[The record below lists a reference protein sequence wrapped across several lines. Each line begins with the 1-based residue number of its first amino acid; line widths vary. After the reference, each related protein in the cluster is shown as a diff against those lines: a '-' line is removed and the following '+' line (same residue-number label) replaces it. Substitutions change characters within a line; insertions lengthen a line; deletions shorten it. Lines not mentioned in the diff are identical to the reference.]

1 MGVNFYLLDKA
12 RKDLFARIALE
23 SEITP
28 DLEQELINLSNN
40 TEIVIIDAKKYM
52 EKENDLVELAE
63 KKAAYY
69 SSIAKAAKD
78 SVKSVKEWIKNYMV
92 ENDIKSIEIGID
104 KVQLVDGKNSV
115 TIFDEVEVPD
125 SMVKYSVKL
134 DNEEFKLLKLALA
147 IGGKNEPNFTTA
159 VNKLAILK
167 SYKDTGIETSGTTI
181 VKSKS
186 LRMR

>member
-1 MGVNFYLLDKA
+1 MGVNFYLLDEA

-40 TEIVIIDAKKYM
+40 TEIAIIDAKKYM

-63 KKAAYY
+63 KKVAYY
-69 SSIAKAAKD
+69 YSIAKAAKD
-78 SVKSVKEWIKNYMV
+78 SVKSVKEWIKNYMA
-92 ENDIKSIEIGID
+92 ENDIKSIEIGLD

-115 TIFDEVEVPD
+115 TVFDEVEIPN

-147 IGGKNEPNFTTA
+147 IGGKNEPNFTTT

-167 SYKDTGIETSGTTI
+167 SYKDTGVETSGTTI